1 MNRNDILV
9 RADEILRERVS
20 LDETDARA
28 IEYLKECVERFKE
41 LDRATIF
48 KAPAI
53 TIKDLESDE
62 EREFGADIHDMLRI
76 QRIVESETEDGKT
89 FVAKANLIAYE
100 NLQNGDGSFGGYEI
114 QANEEGYIPN
124 RMVIEVN
131 EKLFPEQ
138 KPCCAICGSEDGLHN
153 IVSSADWNPIWY
165 CQKCKKNLTK
175 GDIVANPRTKSDYA
189 KNMLIIMN
197 CCEEAKGLDDEL

>member
-28 IEYLKECVERFKE
+28 IEYLKECVERCKE
-41 LDRATIF
+41 LDRATMI

-53 TIKDLESDE
+53 TIKDLELDQE
-62 EREFGADIHDMLRI
+62 HEFGTDIHDMLRI
-76 QRIVESETEDGKT
+76 QRIVESETENGKT

-100 NLQNGDGSFGGYEI
+100 NLQDGDGSFGGYEI
-114 QANEEGYIPN
+114 QADEEGYIPN
-124 RMVIEVN
+124 RIVIEVN
-131 EKLFPEQ
+131 EKIFPKQ
-138 KPCCAICGSEDGLHN
+138 KPCCAICGGEDELHN
-153 IVSSADWNPIWY
+153 IVSSADWSPIWY

-197 CCEEAKGLDDEL
+197 CCEETKGLDDEL